1 MKRIISAIL
10 IITTLFSVFAF
21 TANAAT
27 REEEF
32 LSEVALV
39 YEDSVEDAREAIA
52 GTDWK
57 LFEQDLNPRADYM
70 FDNGVYLV
78 YKTSTN
84 VEDAITDLRVMDM
97 YGGFSSSNYKKQLE
111 ASRAGYM
118 KLVGDLRIVAD
129 EFKAAYNRVD
139 RMARLAA
146 MQMAMYRDTKTAG
159 GTETD
164 LYMDEFFL
172 NMPSDDQIVQVLM
185 EGNAVIVSNLI
196 TLLAIGISGE
206 GEASLATQI
215 AEKFAI
221 KDRLKD
227 EKYYDDAEIL
237 YDALTSVRAKL
248 LRYDVLAEQYDL
260 NDEEMTEEEYTFWT
274 SIAPLAKILEEIK
287 FQDKYTDTTL
297 AAMLRKGTYTVQDL
311 YPIVAALT
319 EGQMALV
326 RMGQLETIL
335 KNGAPTKP
343 YNELRAYL
351 DEQFEYINNEYRE
364 VFRNGLDVYTG
375 VDRSLFKGTFAMTT
389 AAERQQALTGE
400 TWDISKAADSSGLLI
415 ASYVVAGFGAASACF
430 SLGLVAPAVFYKTM
444 SVATAILYPHTI
456 SGAIISQHLGVN
468 SWGLMAQ
475 NYMSFWGFGIKAYAA
490 IAGGLVLIA
499 AGMAGIA
506 LWYNYYNPDYTEIP
520 NVLVDVR
527 ETDLGDKYIKY
538 TAAKVFGEEEKNA
551 DFNAYEGKEWNA
563 LYYTKDATAGNC
575 LTPKFVYKDNDATIA
590 RRHQGISMFGETE
603 AFNLNE
609 HVYNDNAPGVYV
621 TVRYSTTEKAVGV
634 PTAIGSMFATGAFY
648 ALTALGGAG
657 VGIGGTLLVTKAK
670 KKKNEE
676 PTPTAPK
683 EN

>member
-1 MKRIISAIL
+1 MKKIISLLL
-10 IITTLFSVFAF
+10 IATTLVSLFAISVS
-21 TANAAT
+21 AAT

-32 LSEVALV
+32 LSDVALV
-39 YEDSVEDAREAIA
+39 YEDSVEEAKEVIA
-52 GTDWK
+52 GTEWK
-57 LFEQDLNPRADYM
+57 LFEKNLNPKADYM
-70 FDNGVYLV
+70 FDDGVYLV

-97 YGGFSSSNYKKQLE
+97 YGGFSSANYKKQLE

-118 KLVGDLRIVAD
+118 KLIGDLRIVAD
-129 EFKAAYNRVD
+129 EFKSAYNRVD

-146 MQMAMYRDTKTAG
+146 MQMGLYRDIQTVG
-159 GTETD
+159 GTETG

-221 KDRLKD
+221 KDSLKD
-227 EKYYDDAEIL
+227 AKYYEDAVTL
-237 YDALTSVRAKL
+237 YEALTPVRAKL
-248 LRYDVLAEQYDL
+248 LRYDALAEQYNF
-260 NDEEMTEEEYTFWT
+260 NDEEMTEEEYVFWT
-274 SIAPLAKILEEIK
+274 SIAPLAKVLEEIK

-297 AAMLRKGTYTVQDL
+297 AAMLRKGTYTEQDL

-326 RMGQLETIL
+326 RMGQIETIF

-343 YNELRAYL
+343 YDELRAYL
-351 DEQFEYINNEYRE
+351 DEQLIYIRDEYGEA
-364 VFRNGLDVYTG
+364 FQNGLDVYTG
-375 VDRSLFKGTFAMTT
+375 VDRSLFKGSFAMTN

-400 TWDISKAADSSGLLI
+400 TWDIAKAADSSWLLI
-415 ASYVVAGFGAASACF
+415 ASYVVAGFGAASACI
-430 SLGLVAPAVFYKTM
+430 SLGIAAPAVFYKTM
-444 SVATAILYPHTI
+444 SVATALLYPHTI
-456 SGAIISQHLGVN
+456 GAAVLKGGVN
-468 SWGLMAQ
+468 SWGLVAQ
-475 NYMSFWGFGIKAYAA
+475 NYMTYWGFGMKGFAA

-527 ETDLGDKYIKY
+527 ETDLGDKYVKY
-538 TAAKVFGEEEKNA
+538 TAAKVYGEERNA

-563 LYYTKDATAGNC
+563 LYYSKDAVAGNC

-621 TVRYSTTEKAVGV
+621 TVRYSTTEKAVSV
-634 PTAIGSMFATGAFY
+634 PSAIGSMFATGALY
-648 ALTALGGAG
+648 TLTALGGAG
-657 VGIGGTLLVTKAK
+657 LGVGGTILVQKTR
-670 KKKNEE
+670 KKNEDPVTE
-676 PTPTAPK
+676 LSG